1 VTKKEHPVEHIDRTP
16 GIQLSESEAAAEA
29 RRIIESLYRPETQ
42 PAPIPTAYRD
52 TSPIAPPTAAPVA
65 QEGRPPMSQRATD
78 ISGLMLSG
86 SVAALSVGGATS
98 LVLYTL
104 GQVDPVTLAVGAA
117 GPVAL
122 VLAVGSLLRSAGRA
136 KADMHTEHHHHYNG
150 TVRQETTNVTST
162 TKGLFA
168 RHRNDV
174 R

>member
-1 VTKKEHPVEHIDRTP
+1 MDHIDRASADRPLTDT
-16 GIQLSESEAAAEA
+16 EAAERARQLIAEA
-29 RRIIESLYRPETQ
+29 YTP
-42 PAPIPTAYRD
+42 PTSYRD
-52 TSPIAPPTAAPVA
+52 DTPLPTYGLTPPVA

-78 ISGLMLSG
+78 ASALMLSG

-104 GQVDPVTLAVGAA
+104 GQVDPITLAVGAA

-122 VLAVGSLLRSAGRA
+122 VLAVGSLIRSAGRA
-136 KADMHTEHHHHYNG
+136 KADAHTEHHHHYNG
-150 TVRQETTNVTST
+150 PVRQESTTVAST

-168 RHRNDV
+168 KNRTDV